1 LGFSVWSAEWV
12 CLLRASGW
20 HYLGDV
26 GAEYTFF
33 TGAAV
38 CVATLLYLWLKPAD
52 SMQIS

>member
-1 LGFSVWSAEWV
+1 MVSGMGLLIASLGAGIIWETW
-12 CLLRASGW
+12 
-20 HYLGDV
+20 

-38 CVATLLYLWLKPAD
+38 CVATLLHLWLKPAD